1 MNQLRLYLLTMMAAL
16 VMIVTGCGN
25 THHYDSRLVTAD
37 NLIAEDPDSALDLLE
52 TLPMTTLPDE
62 ADRAYYGLLLSQAR
76 YKAYVTATS
85 DSDIN
90 RALVYYRSHPSDR
103 EKLTRTYIYKGA
115 VMEELNHPD
124 SAMYYYKTAEAT
136 AAPDDYFNLGYV
148 KYRMGYLYG
157 SYYTMDG
164 KDLEKYEEAVD
175 CFLHTNDTTYQILSL
190 NNLGCLYRENKPE
203 EAMARFNKAMDL
215 ACQTADTDFIC
226 AINHSKVVLLFHQ
239 GKYEEARRLIQE
251 VLQYQDDELGR
262 DFSFEAANV
271 YARLGLVDSARVFI
285 NSALRNNHEDALGR
299 MYHLGSLSELAL
311 AQHDS
316 IAYLKFAEESQAI
329 ADSLKSNLVKPEL
342 FKIENDYDKALIDK
356 NLRQHQLSR
365 IILVALIVAALL
377 AMIIGLWWHHRKV
390 HRYDQLINE
399 LRQEATDAD
408 SHQDVTIKPTIIDQ
422 RLRDFIT
429 EHTTLMREV
438 IEECYHAPNSVL
450 SKNIQKIVKYQETN
464 RDAWINLFSYIDM
477 ENNDIMTET
486 KKNFPQLEEKDM
498 LMVALTSMGYSCA
511 QIAIIMGYSSAA
523 GIGTMRNRVAKKMGI
538 DCTLVEYVDQ
548 FTANN
553 H

>member
-1 MNQLRLYLLTMMAAL
+1 
-16 VMIVTGCGN
+16 
-25 THHYDSRLVTAD
+25 
-37 NLIAEDPDSALDLLE
+37 
-52 TLPMTTLPDE
+52 
-62 ADRAYYGLLLSQAR
+62 
-76 YKAYVTATS
+76 
-85 DSDIN
+85 
-90 RALVYYRSHPSDR
+90 
-103 EKLTRTYIYKGA
+103 
-115 VMEELNHPD
+115 
-124 SAMYYYKTAEAT
+124 
-136 AAPDDYFNLGYV
+136 
-148 KYRMGYLYG
+148 
-157 SYYTMDG
+157 
-164 KDLEKYEEAVD
+164 
-175 CFLHTNDTTYQILSL
+175 
-190 NNLGCLYRENKPE
+190 
-203 EAMARFNKAMDL
+203 
-215 ACQTADTDFIC
+215 
-226 AINHSKVVLLFHQ
+226 
-239 GKYEEARRLIQE
+239 
-251 VLQYQDDELGR
+251 
-262 DFSFEAANV
+262 
-271 YARLGLVDSARVFI
+271 
-285 NSALRNNHEDALGR
+285 

>member
-1 MNQLRLYLLTMMAAL
+1 MAAL
-16 VMIVTGCGN
+16 VMILTGCGD
-25 THHYDSRLVTAD
+25 TPGYDSRLVAAD
-37 NLIAEDPDSALDLLE
+37 HLMADDPDSVLTLLE
-52 TLPMTTLPDE
+52 ALPTSALPAE
-62 ADRAYYGLLLSQAR
+62 ADRAYHGLLVSQAR

-90 RALVYYRSHPSDR
+90 RALTYYRNHPSDR
-103 EKLTRTYIYKGA
+103 EKLTRSYIYKGA
-115 VMEELNHPD
+115 IMEELGHPD

-136 AAPDDYFNLGYV
+136 ADPKDYFNLGYV

-157 SYYTMDG
+157 SFYTMDG
-164 KDLEKYEEAVD
+164 KDLEKYKEAVD
-175 CFLHTNDTTYQILSL
+175 CFSKTNDTVYQILSL
-190 NNLGCLYRENKPE
+190 NNLGCLYRETKPE
-203 EAMARFNKAMDL
+203 EAMETFNKAMGL
-215 ACQTADTDFIC
+215 ARQSGDTALIS
-226 AINHSKVVLLFHQ
+226 AINHSKVVLLYYQEKH
-239 GKYEEARRLIQE
+239 EEARRLIQE
-251 VLQYQDDELGR
+251 ALRYQSDGLGR

-271 YARLGLVDSARVFI
+271 YSRLGMIDSAKAFI
-285 NSALRNNHEDALGR
+285 NSALQYDHEDALGR
-299 MYHLGSLSELAL
+299 MYYLGSLSELAL
-311 AQHDS
+311 ARHDS
-316 IAYLKFAEESQAI
+316 IAYLKYAEESQAI
-329 ADSLKSNLVKPEL
+329 ADSLKSNQVKPEL
-342 FKIENDYDKALIDK
+342 FKIENSYDKDLIDK
-356 NLRQHQLSR
+356 NLHHQQLSR
-365 IILVALIVAALL
+365 IILMALIAAALL
-377 AMIIGLWWHHRKV
+377 AMILGFWWHHRKV

-399 LRQEATDAD
+399 LRQEAADAD
-408 SHQDVTIKPTIIDQ
+408 TQQDVVIKPMIVDQ

-429 EHTTLMREV
+429 EHTSLMREV

-477 ENNDIMTET
+477 ENNGIMTET
-486 KKNFPQLEEKDM
+486 KKNFPQLEEKDL

-548 FTANN
+548 FTADN

>member
-1 MNQLRLYLLTMMAAL
+1 MNQLRLIILAMIAAL
-16 VMIVTGCGN
+16 VMTVTGCGN
-25 THHYDSRLVTAD
+25 THSYDSRLVAAD
-37 NLIAEDPDSALDLLE
+37 SLMADDPDSVLSLLE
-52 TLPMTTLPDE
+52 ALPISALNNE
-62 ADRAYYGLLLSQAR
+62 ADRAFHGLLVSQAR

-90 RALVYYRSHPSDR
+90 RALTYFRNHPGDR
-103 EKLTRTYIYKGA
+103 EKLTRSYIYKGA
-115 VMEELNHPD
+115 IMEELDHPD

-157 SYYTMDG
+157 SFYAMDG

-175 CFLHTNDTTYQILSL
+175 CFSQTSDTVYQIMSL
-190 NNLGCLYRENKPE
+190 NNLGCLYRETRPD
-203 EAMARFNKAMDL
+203 EAMAIFNKAMDL
-215 ACQTADTDFIC
+215 SRQSRDTAFIS
-226 AINHSKVVLLFHQ
+226 AINHSKVVLLYYQ
-239 GKYEEARRLIQE
+239 EKYEEARRLIQE
-251 VLQYQDDELGR
+251 ALHYQPDGLGR
-262 DFSFEAANV
+262 DFSYEAANV
-271 YARLGLVDSARVFI
+271 YSRLGLIDSAKIFI
-285 NSALRNNHEDALGR
+285 TSAQQFNHEDALGR
-299 MYHLGSLSELAL
+299 MYDLGSLSEMAL
-311 AQHDS
+311 ARHDS
-316 IAYLKFAEESQAI
+316 IAYLKYAEESQAI
-329 ADSLKSNLVKPEL
+329 ADSLKSNQVKPEL
-342 FKIENDYDKALIDK
+342 FKIENSYDKDLIDK
-356 NLRQHQLSR
+356 NRHRQQLSH
-365 IILVALIVAALL
+365 VFLITLMVAALL
-377 AMIIGLWWHHRKV
+377 AMALGFWWHHRKV

-399 LRQEATDAD
+399 LRQEAVDAD
-408 SHQDVTIKPTIIDQ
+408 RQPDVVIKPMIVDQ

-429 EHTTLMREV
+429 EHTSLMREV

-477 ENNDIMTET
+477 ENNGIMTET
-486 KKNFPQLEEKDM
+486 KKNFPQLEEKDL

-548 FTANN
+548 FTNDKL
-553 H
+553 